1 MSIRLRHVAAVNPP
15 THEFD
20 VLPDTAELPF
30 LPLEAVWPGDRLDTT
45 RRQPKSAVSSG
56 YTRFREGD
64 ILLPKITPTF
74 QADRTVIVKGLE
86 GGVGAGTT
94 ELHVV
99 RAGPDADV
107 RYLRYL
113 LSSKKFL
120 DEGEAS
126 MLGVAGQKR
135 VPDDCLRDLRVPVV
149 DLRHQR
155 AIADYLDRETAR
167 IDALIEK
174 KGCLVERLGERRQ
187 SLITGAVTGELGVSE
202 MAACRQDQSP
212 RSGDPRAIT
221 GGDRVKTIPL
231 KRIVGINLYTLPE
244 TTEPGFEFRYVDI
257 GAVGRGQLV
266 SEPEV
271 TVFSAAPSRARRL
284 VRSGDTIISTVRT
297 YLRAVWPVRDSA
309 TDLVVS
315 TGFAVLTPTGSID
328 SRYLG
333 WLAQSDVV
341 IEEVVAR
348 SVGVSY
354 PAINPSDIGTIRV
367 PLPPLPYQLA
377 IADYLDRETA
387 RIDALIKMI
396 NQQTSLLA
404 ERRQALITAAATG
417 ELQIPGVAA

>member
-202 MAACRQDQSP
+202 MAACRQDQIP
-212 RSGDPRAIT
+212 LIGDPRAIT
-221 GGDRVKTIPL
+221 GGDRVSIRLKHLARITVSNVDKKTASDEQSICL
-231 KRIVGINLYTLPE
+231 CNYTDVYYNERITADLPFMEATASADQIDRFGLRGGDVLLTKDSE
-244 TTEPGFEFRYVDI
+244 TPDDIAVPAYVDADLP
-257 GAVGRGQLV
+257 GVVCGYHLALLRPSPDVDGRYLFWALTSRSSREQ
-266 SEPEV
+266 
-271 TVFSAAPSRARRL
+271 FSALANGITRFGIR
-284 VRSGDTIISTVRT
+284 
-297 YLRAVWPVRDSA
+297 YDSF
-309 TDLVVS
+309 
-315 TGFAVLTPTGSID
+315 G
-328 SRYLG
+328 
-333 WLAQSDVV
+333 
-341 IEEVVAR
+341 
-348 SVGVSY
+348 
-354 PAINPSDIGTIRV
+354 
-367 PLPPLPYQLA
+367 
-377 IADYLDRETA
+377 
-387 RIDALIKMI
+387 
-396 NQQTSLLA
+396 
-404 ERRQALITAAATG
+404 
-417 ELQIPGVAA
+417 

>member
-174 KGCLVERLGERRQ
+174 KQRMIELLHSRVRILAHQLTMQ
-187 SLITGAVTGELGVSE
+187 SA
-202 MAACRQDQSP
+202 
-212 RSGDPRAIT
+212 
-221 GGDRVKTIPL
+221 
-231 KRIVGINLYTLPE
+231 
-244 TTEPGFEFRYVDI
+244 
-257 GAVGRGQLV
+257 
-266 SEPEV
+266 
-271 TVFSAAPSRARRL
+271 TVLALRRL
-284 VRSGDTIISTVRT
+284 VLHVQTGATPPSSELERLRDGDVDWYS
-297 YLRAVWPVRDSA
+297 
-309 TDLVVS
+309 
-315 TGFAVLTPTGSID
+315 
-328 SRYLG
+328 
-333 WLAQSDVV
+333 
-341 IEEVVAR
+341 
-348 SVGVSY
+348 
-354 PAINPSDIGTIRV
+354 PSDIGYGLDLHKASRTLDGSAIREGWV
-367 PLPPLPYQLA
+367 PDFPDNSTLVVGIGATAGRVAHLEHQASANQQITCLVAGPLINARFLSWQLFSRG
-377 IADYLDRETA
+377 DKLRETA
-387 RIDALIKMI
+387 PFTTLPILNNDFLKSLRCPAPTREEQDEIVQRLDSEARQTNVLIQKIRNQI
-396 NQQTSLLA
+396 NLLL
-404 ERRQALITAAATG
+404 EHRQALITAAVTG
-417 ELQIPGVAA
+417 KLQIPGVAA